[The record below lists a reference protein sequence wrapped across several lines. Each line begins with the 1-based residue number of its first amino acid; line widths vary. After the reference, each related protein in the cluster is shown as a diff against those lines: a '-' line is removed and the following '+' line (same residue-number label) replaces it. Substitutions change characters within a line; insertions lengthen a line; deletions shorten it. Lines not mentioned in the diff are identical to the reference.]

1 MPLAQHITIAYKG
14 AKPLLEILTSY
25 LVRYRLALYALGG
38 AIVASGIALNWN
50 WITVAGLLRIVTV
63 LPCTLM
69 MYRCMHC
76 GPRKT
81 DQASELR

>member
-1 MPLAQHITIAYKG
+1 MPLLQHITIAYEG
-14 AKPLLEILTSY
+14 TKPLLETLAGY
-25 LVRYRLALYALGG
+25 LVRYRLALYGLGG
-38 AIVASGIALNWN
+38 AIVAAGIVLDWN

-69 MYRCMHC
+69 MYRCMNC

-81 DQASELR
+81 DQASES